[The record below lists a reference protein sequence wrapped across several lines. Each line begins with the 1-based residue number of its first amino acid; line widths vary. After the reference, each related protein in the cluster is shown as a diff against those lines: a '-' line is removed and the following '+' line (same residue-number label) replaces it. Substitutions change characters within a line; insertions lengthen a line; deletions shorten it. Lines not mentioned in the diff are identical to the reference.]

1 MKQNIIRP
9 TGLKGQEKVNRM
21 LELMGQTMI
30 KENVDRSVI
39 ELTKIGPDG
48 KVYGIVRE
56 NHEYYIKIAEST
68 QNLTKDSFKYIGGLK
83 NKKDFVYPSYAKAI
97 KHLNYKF
104 KSLDEAFGTKSN
116 INVFENDM
124 LVSEHHP
131 YKADQKLSATKG
143 MGDGAEYVVDK
154 KGKELS
160 FDSKEGK
167 AEDGFGDNVAEKDVM
182 DELEEV
188 KLSENEERIDQ
199 MITGKVTPKIVI
211 SEDDV
216 RVAKPLSILRGMEVI
231 DDAIAKATGEYKLNE
246 MATATELLKKFSKDE
261 VISILESVTGKKK
274 VLAEGKISFGELD
287 FENITNTNDLAWA
300 ARKVGNC
307 VIEFVEDTH
316 TGSKFYR
323 LYDKENMN
331 SYYYARTAY
340 DKVQGTTLKFTTE
353 QEGYQHDFE
362 VINRPWGGNPELKKK
377 V

>member
-1 MKQNIIRP
+1 
-9 TGLKGQEKVNRM
+9 
-21 LELMGQTMI
+21 
-30 KENVDRSVI
+30 
-39 ELTKIGPDG
+39 
-48 KVYGIVRE
+48 
-56 NHEYYIKIAEST
+56 
-68 QNLTKDSFKYIGGLK
+68 
-83 NKKDFVYPSYAKAI
+83 
-97 KHLNYKF
+97 
-104 KSLDEAFGTKSN
+104 
-116 INVFENDM
+116 
-124 LVSEHHP
+124 
-131 YKADQKLSATKG
+131 
-143 MGDGAEYVVDK
+143 
-154 KGKELS
+154 
-160 FDSKEGK
+160 
-167 AEDGFGDNVAEKDVM
+167 
-182 DELEEV
+182 
-188 KLSENEERIDQ
+188 
-199 MITGKVTPKIVI
+199 
-211 SEDDV
+211 
-216 RVAKPLSILRGMEVI
+216 
-231 DDAIAKATGEYKLNE
+231 

>member
-1 MKQNIIRP
+1 MKKNIIRP
-9 TGLKGQEKVNRM
+9 VGLKGQEKVNRM
-21 LELMGQTMI
+21 LELMGQTLI

-48 KVYGIVRE
+48 KAYGIIRE
-56 NHEYYIKIAEST
+56 NHEYYIKIAEGT
-68 QNLTKDSFKYIGGLK
+68 ENLTKDSFKYIGGLK
-83 NKKDFVYPSYAKAI
+83 NKKDFAYPSYAKAI

-104 KSLDEAFGTKSN
+104 KSLDEALGTKSN

-160 FDSKEGK
+160 FDNKEGK

-199 MITGKVTPKIVI
+199 MITGKVTPKITI

-261 VISILESVTGKKK
+261 VISILENVTGKKK
-274 VLAEGKISFGELD
+274 V
-287 FENITNTNDLAWA
+287 
-300 ARKVGNC
+300 
-307 VIEFVEDTH
+307 
-316 TGSKFYR
+316 
-323 LYDKENMN
+323 
-331 SYYYARTAY
+331 
-340 DKVQGTTLKFTTE
+340 
-353 QEGYQHDFE
+353 
-362 VINRPWGGNPELKKK
+362 
-377 V
+377 